1 MGIAGDHPTA
11 PQLMPQT
18 LLALCAILMFSFF
31 ALSQHS
37 AKADTERFAITA
49 EVEMAAGRIARQRL
63 ATVLAKDFDEV
74 DVGVTRV
81 RTSPTGLS
89 AIGPDNAD
97 GEEAIEADYD
107 DVDDF
112 DGSSVLVTSD
122 WMGQSLEFASEVSV
136 RYVRM
141 TATGIQGSSAKEV
154 SKEVSVT
161 VRAAPA
167 GFVGTPE
174 IAATLS
180 QIVTPTS
187 N

>member
-1 MGIAGDHPTA
+1 
-11 PQLMPQT
+11 MPQT

-63 ATVLAKDFDEV
+63 ATVLTKAFDEV

-81 RTSPTGLS
+81 RTSAVGLS
-89 AIGPDNAD
+89 PIGPDSPA
-97 GEEAIEADYD
+97 GEEDVEANYD

-112 DGSSVLVTSD
+112 DGSSITMTSD
-122 WMGQSLEFASEVSV
+122 WMGESIQFTADVSV
-136 RYVRM
+136 RYVQI
-141 TATGIQGSSAKEV
+141 TTSGVQPSAAKQTTKEV
-154 SKEVSVT
+154 TVI
-161 VRAAPA
+161 VRAAPT
-167 GFVGTPE
+167 GFIGTPQ
-174 IAATLS
+174 IGATLS